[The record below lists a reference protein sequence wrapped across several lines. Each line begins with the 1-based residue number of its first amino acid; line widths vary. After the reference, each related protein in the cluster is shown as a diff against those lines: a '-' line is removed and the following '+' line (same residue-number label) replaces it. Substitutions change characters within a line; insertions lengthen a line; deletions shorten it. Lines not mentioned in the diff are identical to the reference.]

1 VRQLGAADI
10 SKQLIL
16 KREKMNL
23 YVGNLAREVSED
35 DLKQAF
41 ESFGQVESVNII
53 KDRFSGESRGFG
65 FVEMPSKEEALK
77 AMKEAQGL
85 EIKGRSVRV
94 AEANR
99 RPSASGGGG
108 RGRGGFNRGG
118 RGGGRRGGFDR
129 GERSNRGGG
138 FRRFE

>member
-1 VRQLGAADI
+1 
-10 SKQLIL
+10 
-16 KREKMNL
+16 MNL

-65 FVEMPSKEEALK
+65 FVEMPSKDEALK

-85 EIKGRSVRV
+85 EIKGQTVRV

-99 RPSASGGGG
+99 RGGGGGGGNRG
-108 RGRGGFNRGG
+108 RGRGGFDRGG
-118 RGGGRRGGFDR
+118 RGAGQRGGF
-129 GERSNRGGG
+129 NRGQRGG
-138 FRRFE
+138 SRSGRF

>member
-1 VRQLGAADI
+1 
-10 SKQLIL
+10 
-16 KREKMNL
+16 MNL

-65 FVEMPSKEEALK
+65 FVEMPSKEDALK

-85 EIKGRSVRV
+85 EIKGRAVRV

-99 RPSASGGGG
+99 RPGGSGGGGGGG
-108 RGRGGFNRGG
+108 RGRGGFDRGGRGPARRGGFNRGERGG
-118 RGGGRRGGFDR
+118 RGGGARRY
-129 GERSNRGGG
+129 
-138 FRRFE
+138 

>member
-1 VRQLGAADI
+1 VRQCDAAVI
-10 SKQLIL
+10 SKPLIL

-85 EIKGRSVRV
+85 EIKGRAVRV

-99 RPSASGGGG
+99 RPGGSGGGGGGGG
-108 RGRGGFNRGG
+108 RGRGGFDRGG
-118 RGGGRRGGFDR
+118 RGGGRRGGFNR
-129 GERSNRGGG
+129 GERGGG
-138 FRRFE
+138 ARRY

>member
-1 VRQLGAADI
+1 
-10 SKQLIL
+10 
-16 KREKMNL
+16 MNL

-99 RPSASGGGG
+99 RAGSSGGG

-129 GERSNRGGG
+129 GERGNRGGG
-138 FRRFE
+138 ARRY